1 MATTTTSIYYDL
13 EDEAGGMPVYPADDY
28 ESWISIEDAD
38 TYFESRLNSD
48 AWINLDYDYDKSI
61 ALRTAFRVL
70 GMLHLTIDDLDTI
83 RRADLLKALREA
95 QCEQTLHELKSDLDA
110 QSATSVSIGGLL
122 SVKMPEKRK
131 WDRFS
136 DRAIALLRPWL
147 SLPNIKRFR

>member
-13 EDEAGGMPVYPADDY
+13 EEEAGGMPVYPADDY

-48 AWINLDYDYDKSI
+48 AWSDLGYDTDKSI

-70 GMLHLTIDDLDTI
+70 GMLPLTIDDLDTI
-83 RRADLLKALREA
+83 NAATLLRALGQA
-95 QCEQTLHELKSDLDA
+95 QCEQALHELKSDLDA

-131 WDRFS
+131 WDRYS
-136 DRAIALLRPWL
+136 ERAIAILRPWL
-147 SLPNIKRFR
+147 SLPSIKRFR